1 MRWRW
6 SPEVAQ
12 IGMELIRDVEDHAPL
27 TGAHIYWLFMDD
39 VPKSSGRLVLG
50 RARRVS
56 GWAAFLSQGPV
67 EAETYKTPVPFFA
80 VEIAEPIWHQ
90 LRPHQKRA
98 LVDHEL
104 CHLRVDLNSEPPALK
119 VQGHDFEEFTAVIRR
134 HGLWSTASTDAA
146 MAIAEELANA
156 VDGVT
161 SFVEGIAPD
170 KNAGPPPGVDPETGE
185 FTEGG
190 D

>member
-12 IGMELIRDVEDHAPL
+12 IGEQLIRDVDDHAPL
-27 TGAHIYWLFMDD
+27 QGVHIYWLFMDD

-56 GWAAFLSQGPV
+56 GWAAFLAQGPV
-67 EAETYKTPVPFFA
+67 EAATYETPVPFYA
-80 VEIAEPIWHQ
+80 IEIAEPIWLQ
-90 LRPHQKRA
+90 LKPHQKRA

-104 CHLRVDLNSEPPALK
+104 CHLRVDLTSDPPALK

-134 HGLWSTASTDAA
+134 NGLWSTASSTAA
-146 MAIAEELANA
+146 MALAEELANA

-161 SFVEGIAPD
+161 SFVESIAPD
-170 KNAGPPPGVDPETGE
+170 KAGPPPGVDPDTGE
-185 FTEGG
+185 IGGG
-190 D
+190 DD